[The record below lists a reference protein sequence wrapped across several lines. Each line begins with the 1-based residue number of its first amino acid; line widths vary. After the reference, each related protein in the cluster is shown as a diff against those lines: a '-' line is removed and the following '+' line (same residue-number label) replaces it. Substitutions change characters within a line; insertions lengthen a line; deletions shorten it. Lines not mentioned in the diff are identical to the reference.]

1 MQDAAGLRSLRAL
14 AQLPILVY
22 CQASAY
28 VLVGCAATRGLSW
41 PLQEEPYGIWKYWR
55 TDARAVILGF
65 LAVISAIQYF
75 GKLSA
80 YDSVGSS

>member
-1 MQDAAGLRSLRAL
+1 VLLDRS
-14 AQLPILVY
+14 
-22 CQASAY
+22 ASAPAWMPD
-28 VLVGCAATRGLSW
+28 LVCCHVSVDDELAVHPAITMMSRS
-41 PLQEEPYGIWKYWR
+41 LQEEPYGIWKYWR

-80 YDSVGSS
+80 YDSVGC